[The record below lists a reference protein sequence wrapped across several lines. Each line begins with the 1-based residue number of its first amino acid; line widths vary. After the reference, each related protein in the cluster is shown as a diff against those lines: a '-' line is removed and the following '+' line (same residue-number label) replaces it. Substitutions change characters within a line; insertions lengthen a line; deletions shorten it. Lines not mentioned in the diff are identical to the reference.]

1 MNLLSLPETLF
12 QPLWLSGVFILSS
25 NYLSHEGWN
34 KVSGKLNRFSDF
46 DNALT
51 HHRDFVFGVL
61 GVTEARSSYE
71 LLELILS
78 KCDLSVIG

>member
-1 MNLLSLPETLF
+1 MNAPD
-12 QPLWLSGVFILSS
+12 
-25 NYLSHEGWN
+25 SHGGWN
-34 KVSGKLNRFSDF
+34 KVSGKLNRFIDF

-71 LLELILS
+71 DDDENQCFKLSRHSLHLRQLILYI
-78 KCDLSVIG
+78 KKKYTHITQ